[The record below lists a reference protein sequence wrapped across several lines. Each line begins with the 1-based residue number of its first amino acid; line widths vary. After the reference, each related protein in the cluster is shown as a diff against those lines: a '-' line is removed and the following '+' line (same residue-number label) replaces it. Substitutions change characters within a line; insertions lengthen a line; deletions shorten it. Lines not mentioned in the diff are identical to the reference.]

1 MPVGLLVVMPP
12 LKMTT
17 MSHLSLT
24 LVFVLGLPQLPAQDR
39 RQDDAQIVTEVLT
52 HTVRREVDKLLARPD
67 GWRGSPL
74 VILLDRTIPM
84 CPDKTGPWEECVE
97 TSWLLAVRESW
108 WTAALSVE
116 FTNRN
121 ARPLPAPHLEL
132 PNVISIPYE
141 NTAGRRPYE
150 LHPNAAVWLAVSLP
164 AYLESGQAL
173 IYADFACG
181 AMCCHQWFILV
192 ERSATGWRVKR
203 EVGIGIC

>member
-1 MPVGLLVVMPP
+1 
-12 LKMTT
+12 MTT
-17 MSHLSLT
+17 MGNLSLT
-24 LVFVLGLPQLPAQDR
+24 LLFVFSLPQLPAEDR
-39 RQDDAQIVTEVLT
+39 RQDDAHIVSEVLT
-52 HTVRREVDKLLARPD
+52 YTVRREVDKLMARPD
-67 GWRGSPL
+67 GWSGSPL
-74 VILLDRTIPM
+74 VVLLDRTIPM

-97 TSWLLAVRESW
+97 ASRLPAVRESW

-121 ARPLPAPHLEL
+121 ARPLSAPRLEL

-150 LHPNAAVWLAVSLP
+150 LYPNAAGWLAVSLP
-164 AYLESGQAL
+164 AYLDSGQAL

-181 AMCCHQWFILV
+181 AMCCRQWFILV
-192 ERSATGWRVKR
+192 ERSGIGWRVKR

>member
-1 MPVGLLVVMPP
+1 
-12 LKMTT
+12 MTT
-17 MSHLSLT
+17 MGHLSLT
-24 LVFVLGLPQLPAQDR
+24 LLFVLGLPQLPAQDR
-39 RQDDAQIVTEVLT
+39 RQDDAQIVSDVLT
-52 HTVRREVDKLLARPD
+52 STVRREVDKLLARPD

-84 CPDKTGPWEECVE
+84 CPDKTGPWEACVE
-97 TSWLLAVRESW
+97 ASWLPAVRESP
-108 WTAALSVE
+108 AALSVE

-121 ARPLPAPHLEL
+121 VRPLPVPRLEL

-141 NTAGRRPYE
+141 NTAGRRPNE
-150 LHPNAAVWLAVSLP
+150 LYPNAAGWLAVSLP
-164 AYLESGQAL
+164 AYLDSGQAL